1 MRKASAD
8 RKLHARVVKKMNS
21 RVASQQ
27 IPESAIQIR
36 PPFGGGGR
44 GGGGAVYTLMPM
56 LMRVTDERLAKPK
69 ISIQPWR
76 QQTTALAAM
85 AVPGAAVVVLMVVL
99 VVVVLPGPHPA
110 PIPVD
115 RWQHRSRKVSSGRE
129 ASARPAWAS
138 FRCLVDKVSESASNE
153 SSTQLAGGTVYITA
167 HLLREVGRQGCK

>member
-1 MRKASAD
+1 MQRHCCPNKSA
-8 RKLHARVVKKMNS
+8 HAQSVSWPITARACREEDELTCRFATNS
-21 RVASQQ
+21 WISN
-27 IPESAIQIR
+27 PE
-36 PPFGGGGR
+36 PPSFGGGGR

-85 AVPGAAVVVLMVVL
+85 AVPGAAVVVLMVVS
-99 VVVVLPGPHPA
+99 VVVVLPGPHPT

-115 RWQHRSRKVSSGRE
+115 RWQHRSRKVSSGRD
-129 ASARPAWAS
+129 ASARTARAS

-153 SSTQLAGGTVYITA
+153 SST
-167 HLLREVGRQGCK
+167 